1 MNRKTI
7 LKLAIVTFPFLLLLF
22 FTCAEKMGIRVTTIF
37 NK

>member
-22 FTCAEKMGIRVTTIF
+22 FTFAEKNGDSGDYHF
-37 NK
+37 Q